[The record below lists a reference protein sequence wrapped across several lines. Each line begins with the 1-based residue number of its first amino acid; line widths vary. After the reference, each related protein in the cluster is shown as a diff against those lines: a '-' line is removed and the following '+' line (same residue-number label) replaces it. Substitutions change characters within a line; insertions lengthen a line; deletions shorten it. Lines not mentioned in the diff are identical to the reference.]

1 MPEPADPA
9 PLPQATIVPPKRGRI
24 SVVWIIPILAA
35 AVAIGIAV
43 QRILSEGPTIT
54 IVFTAAEGIEAG
66 KTFIKYKDVNI
77 GQVTAV
83 RLTNDYTKVEVT
95 AKIDQH
101 AAGLMVQDAKFWVVR
116 PQITLS
122 GISGLSTLLSGNY
135 IGFAPGTAE
144 RRATHFIGLDV
155 APVVAGQAGR
165 AFVLNSSDLGSLNV
179 GSPVYYRRLPVGEVT
194 GYDLEASGR
203 AVQIKIFIRAPYD
216 RYVVSGTRFWNAS
229 GMDLS
234 LGADGLSVRTE
245 SVVAMLIGGIA
256 FDIPPFMTPGTAAAA
271 QATFTLY
278 NDRTTAMK
286 APDPVAKRYM
296 LVFNES
302 VRGLAVGAPV
312 TFLGLTAGEVTDIGL
327 DVDLKTANL
336 RPRVEIVF
344 YPERL
349 LAFERRKTDA
359 PGDAAT
365 PLDEQERQ
373 AVIRRLVEQRG
384 LRAQL
389 RTGSLITGQLYVAF
403 DYFPDAPKVKLD
415 LSKQTPEAPTVP
427 SVLANLEAKVT
438 AILDRIDKMPLDA
451 IGNDLKADLANLDQT
466 LTSARKLITNADEQ
480 VVPGLKASMET
491 LNKTLVAV
499 ERAANNADATLLQSS
514 APAQEE
520 LRAALREFAGAAR
533 SVRILMNELE
543 RQPSSVIRG
552 KPEPLSGGR

>member
-1 MPEPADPA
+1 MAEPTGPP
-9 PLPQATIVPPKRGRI
+9 PLPQATVLPPKRGRI

-66 KTFIKYKDVNI
+66 KTFIKYKDVNV

-83 RLTNDYTKVEVT
+83 RLTNDYAKVEVT

-135 IGFAPGTAE
+135 IGFAPGTSE
-144 RRATHFIGLDV
+144 RRVTHFVGLDV
-155 APVVAGQAGR
+155 APLVAGQAGR
-165 AFVLNSSDLGSLNV
+165 PFMLNSSDLGSLTI

-194 GYDLEASGR
+194 GYDLETGGR
-203 AVQIKIFIRAPYD
+203 AVQVKIFVKAPYD

-229 GMDLS
+229 GFDVS
-234 LGADGLSVRTE
+234 LGADGVSVRTE

-256 FDIPPFMTPGTAAAA
+256 FDVPPFMTPGAAAA
-271 QATFTLY
+271 PQATFTLY
-278 NDRTTAMK
+278 SDRTTAMK
-286 APDPVAKRYM
+286 APDPIAKRYV
-296 LVFNES
+296 LKFDES

-312 TFLGLTAGEVTDIGL
+312 TFLGLAAGEVTDIGIAFGNAGGA
-327 DVDLKTANL
+327 DVH
-336 RPRVEIVF
+336 PRVEIVF
-344 YPERL
+344 YPERI
-349 LAFERRKTDA
+349 LALARKKTDA
-359 PGDAAT
+359 PGDA
-365 PLDEQERQ
+365 PMQFDEQERR
-373 AVIRRLVEQRG
+373 AMLRRAFKNG
-384 LRAQL
+384 LRGQL

-403 DYFPDAPKVKLD
+403 DYHPDAPKAKLD
-415 LSKQTPEAPTVP
+415 LTKETPELPTVP

-438 AILDRIDKMPLDA
+438 RIADKIDRMPLDA

-466 LTSARKLITNADEQ
+466 LTSARKLMTNADEQ
-480 VVPGLKASMET
+480 ILPGLKATMEKLDQT
-491 LNKTLVAV
+491 LATA
-499 ERAANNADATLLQSS
+499 ERTMNNADATLLQSS

-520 LRAALREFAGAAR
+520 LRAALREVASAAR
-533 SVRILMNELE
+533 SFRVLMNELE

-552 KPEPLSGGR
+552 KPDSAGGGR

>member
-1 MPEPADPA
+1 MAEPAGLP
-9 PLPQATIVPPKRGRI
+9 PLPQATLVPPKRGRI

-54 IVFTAAEGIEAG
+54 IVFSAAEGIEAG

-83 RLTNDYTKVEVT
+83 RLTNDYAKVEVT

-101 AAGLMVQDAKFWVVR
+101 ASGLMVQDAKFWVVR

-144 RRATHFIGLDV
+144 RRASHFIGLDV
-155 APVVAGQAGR
+155 APLVAGQAGR
-165 AFVLNSSDLGSLNV
+165 AFVLNSSDLGSLTV
-179 GSPVYYRRLPVGEVT
+179 GSPVYFRRLPVGEVT
-194 GYDLEASGR
+194 GYDLETGGR
-203 AVQIKIFIRAPYD
+203 SVQIKIFVRAPYD
-216 RYVVSGTRFWNAS
+216 KYVVSGTRFWNAS
-229 GMDLS
+229 GLDLTV
-234 LGADGLSVRTE
+234 GADGLSLRTE
-245 SVVAMLIGGIA
+245 SVLAMLLGGIA
-256 FDIPPFMTPGTAAAA
+256 FDVPPFMTPGTAAAP
-271 QATFTLY
+271 QAAFTLY
-278 NDRTTAMK
+278 NDRTAAMK
-286 APDPVAKRYM
+286 SPDPVAKRFV
-296 LVFNES
+296 LKFDES

-327 DVDLKTANL
+327 AFDAAGADV

-344 YPERL
+344 YPERI
-349 LAFERRKTDA
+349 LAYERKKTDA

-365 PLDEQERQ
+365 PLDEQERR
-373 AVIRRLVEQRG
+373 ALLRRLIEQRG
-384 LRAQL
+384 MRAQL

-403 DYFPDAPKVKLD
+403 DYHAGVPKVKLD
-415 LSKQTPEAPTVP
+415 LDKETPEVPTVP
-427 SVLANLEAKVT
+427 SVLANLEVKV
-438 AILDRIDKMPLDA
+438 ARIADRVDRMPLDA
-451 IGNDLKADLANLDQT
+451 IGNDLKTDLANLDQT
-466 LTSARKLITNADEQ
+466 LTSARKLLTRADEE
-480 VVPGLKASMET
+480 VLPGLKASMET
-491 LNKTLVAV
+491 LNKTLLTA
-499 ERAANNADATLLQSS
+499 ERTLNNADATLLQSS

-520 LRAALREFAGAAR
+520 LRAALRELANAAR
-533 SVRILMNELE
+533 SFRILMNELE